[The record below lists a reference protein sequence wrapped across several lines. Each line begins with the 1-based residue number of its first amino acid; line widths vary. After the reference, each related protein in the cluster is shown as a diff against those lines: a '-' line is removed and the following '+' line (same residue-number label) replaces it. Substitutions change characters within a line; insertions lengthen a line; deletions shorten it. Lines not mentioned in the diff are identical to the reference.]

1 MIQADGVWR
10 RLPTGGRAIGMFGF
24 EAMPAAHVTLR
35 DGDVL
40 VLYTDGVV
48 EAADPESIEFGES
61 RIAKV
66 LAESAWLPAQ
76 DMVDALV
83 HTTRAHT
90 GCEHFEDDFT
100 VVVVKKVPLPPD
112 SSCPQPRSIRTP

>member
-1 MIQADGVWR
+1 
-10 RLPTGGRAIGMFGF
+10 MFGF
-24 EAMPAAHVTLR
+24 ESMPAAHVTLR

-48 EAADPESIEFGES
+48 EAADPESTEFGES

-76 DMVDALV
+76 DIVDALV
-83 HTTRAHT
+83 NTTRAHT

-112 SSCPQPRSIRTP
+112 PSCPQPRSIRTP